1 MSQFNQV
8 TIIGLGLIG
17 GSLGMA
23 LRRHRVARHVTGVSR
38 SASNLRRAKRRGAID
53 QGTTDLRRAVEG
65 ADVVVIATPVDTI
78 VSYAKRCARSMP
90 AGSVLTDVG
99 STKASIVHALER
111 ALPSRVAFVGG
122 HPIAGSEQRGIGA
135 AQARLFDG
143 SLCIV
148 TPTAGTPRRALRTI
162 TRLWTPLV
170 EQVVTMRPREH
181 DRLLAG
187 TSHLPHLV
195 ASCLVHAVKT
205 TSRAHTPRSF
215 LEMTRIATSHPELWD
230 DIFLTNRTA
239 LLSAM
244 DHFSRRWRALRR
256 HLARGDRA
264 ALLRWLRTAHAT
276 RHALKG

>member
-1 MSQFNQV
+1 MVQFNQV
-8 TIIGLGLIG
+8 TIVGLGLIG

-23 LRRHRVARHVTGVSR
+23 LRRHRMARCVTGVSR
-38 SASNLRRAKRRGAID
+38 RASNLRRAKRLGAID

-111 ALPSRVAFVGG
+111 ALSSRVAFVGG
-122 HPIAGSEQRGIGA
+122 HPIAGSEQWGIGA
-135 AQARLFDG
+135 AHARLFDG

-148 TPTAGTPRRALRTI
+148 TPTAGTPRRALRAI

-170 EQVVTMRPREH
+170 ERVVTMRPREH

-195 ASCLVHAVKT
+195 ASCLMHAVET
-205 TSRAHTPRSF
+205 TSCAPMPRSF

-230 DIFLTNRTA
+230 DILLTNRTA

-244 DHFSRRWRALRR
+244 DHFGRRWRTLRR

-264 ALLRWLRTAHAT
+264 ALLRWLRTAHAA
-276 RHALKG
+276 RHALHD